1 MTNEPCNG
9 GLLHAYRANILQD
22 FLFRLAQSAG
32 DSTAEKLLEDNP
44 DLEAIA
50 RHSNGKPASYQPT
63 GECPLQMALRPFTA

>member
-1 MTNEPCNG
+1 MTNEPCND
-9 GLLHAYRANILQD
+9 GLLHAYRAHVLQD

-50 RHSNGKPASYQPT
+50 RHSSDLPDEHRPT
-63 GECPLQMALRPFTA
+63 SNCPLWAALNA